1 MNESNNPSAV
11 RSKKEITAALLH
23 LMKQYPYQDITVK
36 QIVYEAGIAHKTF
49 YRNFSS
55 KNDVLDAYINCIMN
69 DYVNQLKELKNCKM
83 PDILDVIFSFYQEYQ
98 AVLLLLYNNN
108 LSHLLLNKWNTFI
121 PEIHDELVG
130 KDKPFYQKYNE
141 LNLSYILAFNIGAIW
156 NIIIKWIANDMK
168 ETPDEIKNTIIAYL
182 KEIALFI

>member
-1 MNESNNPSAV
+1 MNESNNPSAI
-11 RSKKEITAALLH
+11 RSKNEITAALLH

-69 DYVNQLKELKNCKM
+69 DYVNQLKKLKQCKM
-83 PDILDVIFSFYQEYQ
+83 PDVLDVIFAFCQEYL
-98 AVLLLLYNNN
+98 ALLILLYNNN
-108 LSHLLLNKWNTFI
+108 LSHLLLNKWNIFI
-121 PEIHDELVG
+121 PEVHDELVSS
-130 KDKPFYQKYNE
+130 DKPFYQKYSQ
-141 LNLSYILAFNIGAIW
+141 LNVAYLLAFNIGAIW

-168 ETPDEIKNTIIAYL
+168 ETPEEIKNTIIAYL
-182 KEIALFI
+182 QDIAFFI